1 MIYRF
6 ILAHPL
12 GILVLPGWLM
22 EHIRYQK
29 IHTTLDR
36 QQASTKKKKSS
47 SSESNNRWCVTEK
60 IHGAN
65 FSIYIQRNYEMKCA
79 KRTGFLQE
87 NEIFFN
93 YYQVIEKIRANLY
106 SLAEDTF
113 SVHENVDYIVV
124 FGELFGGGYPGYDNC
139 SPIQQGIWYSPMIEF
154 AIFDICHH
162 LNSNEMSYLP
172 YSQTLA
178 LAEKHDLF
186 VLKPLFIGSY
196 HEASQYNVS
205 FQSTIPSLLS
215 LPLVNYPNQ
224 AEGVVI
230 RELEAS
236 CPCNASRPILKI
248 KSVEFSE
255 GDGCPPGDLTDTH
268 LKEWIHSLLNWN
280 RLAAAISK
288 VGSHEIVSNRN
299 EIVQLVLEDI
309 LEETGLDTSEF
320 RPYVDELKF
329 IAYNLLARGD
339 RRGQQDDR
347 QLDS

>member
-1 MIYRF
+1 MKKMHRVGSNRGVCCFFTGRTKKEIEK
-6 ILAHPL
+6 
-12 GILVLPGWLM
+12 M

-29 IHTTLDR
+29 IHTTFD
-36 QQASTKKKKSS
+36 QTTKKKKSS
-47 SSESNNRWCVTEK
+47 SLSEKCLWCVTEK

-65 FSIYIQRNYEMKCA
+65 FSIYIQRNYEIKCA

-87 NEIFFN
+87 NELFFN
-93 YYQVIEKIRANLY
+93 YYQLIERIRVNLY
-106 SLAEDTF
+106 SLADDIF
-113 SVHENVDYIVV
+113 SNQTDDVNCIVI
-124 FGELFGGGYPGYDNC
+124 FGELFGGGYPGYENC
-139 SPIQQGIWYSPMIEF
+139 SPIQQGIWYSPMVEF
-154 AIFDICHH
+154 AIFDICHN

-178 LAEKHDLF
+178 LAEKHHLF

-196 HEASQYNVS
+196 REASQYNIS

-215 LPLVNYPNQ
+215 LPLENLSSSNQ

-236 CPCNASRPILKI
+236 YPCHASRPILKI

-255 GDGCPPGDLTDTH
+255 GDGCPPGDLTDAH

-299 EIVQLVLEDI
+299 EIVQLALEDI
-309 LEETGLDTSEF
+309 QEETGLDSSDF
-320 RPYVDELKF
+320 QPYVDELKYL
-329 IAYNLLARGD
+329 AYNLLARGD
-339 RRGQQDDR
+339 RNI
-347 QLDS
+347 S